1 MPSLRKSKHSPCR
14 DKVGAGLRQT
24 GPLAQLNRAFDYGS
38 KGYRF
43 ESCGDHKDARLLN
56 TINKSRICFAEL
68 AQLVERWLPKP
79 KVTSSSLA
87 FRSQKKRS
95 YSFGDTAS
103 SFVCQ
108 ASHFAAKLRFVHR
121 KSISVDSQSC
131 LHVLSTK
138 KAFPWMRL
146 HTIRESF
153 GWQDRI
159 NGQQGGSGAIFPD
172 WCRVQ

>member
-1 MPSLRKSKHSPCR
+1 MGSRVRVPYAPPIGS
-14 DKVGAGLRQT
+14 
-24 GPLAQLNRAFDYGS
+24 LAQLNRAFDYGS

-87 FRSQKKRS
+87 FRSQKKRP
-95 YSFGDTAS
+95 YPKRNTAS
-103 SFVCQ
+103 SFVWQ
-108 ASHFAAKLRFVHR
+108 ALTCGRIAFCPPKKHLRGQ
-121 KSISVDSQSC
+121 SVL

-138 KAFPWMRL
+138 RAFPWTVRSACMFCPPKGLFR
-146 HTIRESF
+146 
-153 GWQDRI
+153 G
-159 NGQQGGSGAIFPD
+159 
-172 WCRVQ
+172 

>member
-1 MPSLRKSKHSPCR
+1 MPWLRKSKHSPCR

-103 SFVCQ
+103 SFACQ
-108 ASHFAAKLRFVHR
+108 ALTGGKIAFYPPKKHLRGQ
-121 KSISVDSQSC
+121 SVL
-131 LHVLSTK
+131 LHVLSTE

-159 NGQQGGSGAIFPD
+159 SGRQGGSGAIFPD
-172 WCRVQ
+172 WCRVR